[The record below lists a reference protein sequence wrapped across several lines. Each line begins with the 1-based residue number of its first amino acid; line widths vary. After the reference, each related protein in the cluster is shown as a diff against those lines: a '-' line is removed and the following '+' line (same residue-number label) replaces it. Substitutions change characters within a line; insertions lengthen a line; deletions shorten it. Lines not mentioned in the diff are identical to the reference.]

1 MQARNAEIERGEWTM
16 KILITG
22 IAGTVGSIVAER
34 LSSAHELS
42 GIDVRPTDQFASRM
56 IDLNDYDAIRPRF
69 DGIDVVI
76 HLAAEPGHGREIGWD
91 ILMPRNVQPT
101 ANVFQA
107 AHEAGVRRIVF
118 ASSMHVMGMYEEEEP
133 WRSIAAGEYGDLDPA
148 TVALVSAEAPVRAD
162 GRYAVTKAFG
172 EQLARYYAEAEGMEA
187 ISVRLGTISGNNHPG
202 ADARSY
208 VSWFSHR
215 DLGDFFAACVE
226 KPDIK
231 HAIVYGASANTWKI
245 YDTPAGWS
253 ILGITP
259 QDDAEAFRN

>member
-1 MQARNAEIERGEWTM
+1 M

-22 IAGTVGSIVAER
+22 IAGTVGTIVAER
-34 LSSAHELS
+34 LFADHEIS
-42 GIDVRPTDQFASRM
+42 GIDIRPTDQFATRVL
-56 IDLNDYDAIRPRF
+56 DLNDYDSIRPRF
-69 DGIDVVI
+69 EGIDVVI

-91 ILMPRNVQPT
+91 ILMPRNVRPT

-118 ASSMHVMGMYEEEEP
+118 ASSMHVMGMYEEDEP
-133 WRSIAAGEYGDLDPA
+133 WRSIAAGEYGNLDPTTA
-148 TVALVSAEAPVRAD
+148 PLVTADMPVRAD

-187 ISVRLGTISGNNHPG
+187 ISVRLGTISGDNHPG
-202 ADARSY
+202 VEARSY

-215 DLGDFFAACVE
+215 DLGNFFAACVE

-245 YDTPAGWS
+245 YDTHTGWR
-253 ILGITP
+253 ILDITP
-259 QDDAEAFRN
+259 QDDAEAFRV

>member
-1 MQARNAEIERGEWTM
+1 M

-22 IAGTVGSIVAER
+22 IAGTVGTIVAER
-34 LSSAHELS
+34 LFADHEIS
-42 GIDVRPTDQFASRM
+42 GIDIRPTDQFATRVL
-56 IDLNDYDAIRPRF
+56 DLNDYDAILPRF

-91 ILMPRNVQPT
+91 ILMPRNVHPT

-118 ASSMHVMGMYEEEEP
+118 ASSMHVMGMYEEDEP
-133 WRSIAAGEYGDLDPA
+133 WRSIAAGEYGNLDPTTA
-148 TVALVSAEAPVRAD
+148 PLVTADMPVRAD

-172 EQLARYYAEAEGMEA
+172 EQLARYYAEVEGMEA
-187 ISVRLGTISGNNHPG
+187 ISVRLGTISGDNHPG
-202 ADARSY
+202 VEARSY

-215 DLGDFFAACVE
+215 DLGNFFAACVE

-245 YDTPAGWS
+245 YDTATGWR
-253 ILGITP
+253 IFGISP
-259 QDDAEAFRN
+259 QDDAEAFRV